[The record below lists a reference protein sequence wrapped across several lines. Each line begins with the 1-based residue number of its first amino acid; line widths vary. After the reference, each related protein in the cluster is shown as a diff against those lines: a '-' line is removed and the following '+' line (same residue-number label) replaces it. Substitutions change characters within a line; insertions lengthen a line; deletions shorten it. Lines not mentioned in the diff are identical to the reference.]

1 MCYYVGFHRF
11 VRWVCFFRFFFFFFF
26 GACTYHQQDLS
37 FSFHLSLFLSLVLS
51 PYDCLI
57 CCLFSSLLSLS
68 YSRLSVI
75 HFVPVPRFRDLVFRN
90 PILALAKDAFC
101 VSSLRMRWKFLA
113 NKRIEMGDEFLRL
126 EPNAESSGFSVVLGG
141 LFRQDEQVQRCLFIH
156 KRV

>member
-1 MCYYVGFHRF
+1 MYYYVGFHRF
-11 VRWVCFFRFFFFFFF
+11 VRWVCFFRFFFFFSEPVRIINKIS
-26 GACTYHQQDLS
+26 LS
-37 FSFHLSLFLSLVLS
+37 LSLSLPLFLSLVAS

-68 YSRLSVI
+68 HSRLCIIHSV
-75 HFVPVPRFRDLVFRN
+75 HVPRFRDLVFRN